1 MKSPIS
7 FLKLLSNEISVG
19 GHLGSIAS
27 RCSGKEP
34 ALLPRRHSSSRGGMQ
49 TRHERAAEIQPFI
62 LPRVNFCSFLF
73 SLANHSDAPWCDI
86 RPTHAGFKHVKTKF
100 ESRKKEKWENGLCV
114 KGRNEPAN
122 IM

>member
-1 MKSPIS
+1 M
-7 FLKLLSNEISVG
+7 KLLSNEISVG
-19 GHLGSIAS
+19 GHLGSMS
-27 RCSGKEP
+27 
-34 ALLPRRHSSSRGGMQ
+34 LL
-49 TRHERAAEIQPFI
+49 TCFI
-62 LPRVNFCSFLF
+62 LPRVNFCSSLF